1 MRDRSASRRGTVAF
15 YRQIA
20 CADRKTRRL
29 SAAFVQQSMSALI
42 AEQYKGDLTG
52 VDLEFRVRCHFP
64 IVFVSLAVLRA
75 RRLRRAHPP
84 LPVIVA

>member
-1 MRDRSASRRGTVAF
+1 
-15 YRQIA
+15 
-20 CADRKTRRL
+20 
-29 SAAFVQQSMSALI
+29 MSALI